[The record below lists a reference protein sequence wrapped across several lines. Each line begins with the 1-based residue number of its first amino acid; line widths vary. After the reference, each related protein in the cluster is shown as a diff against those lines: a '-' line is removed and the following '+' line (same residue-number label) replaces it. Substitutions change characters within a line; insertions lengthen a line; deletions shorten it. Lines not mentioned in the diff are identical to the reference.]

1 MGACE
6 LRGQAAD
13 GAKSESPGRVRVMR
27 EVAMNFEEEP
37 IRMAKRSLDDMSIQ
51 ELKER
56 IETLKSEISACEVMI
71 QKKEATRKAAEAAF
85 FKS

>member
-1 MGACE
+1 
-6 LRGQAAD
+6 
-13 GAKSESPGRVRVMR
+13 
-27 EVAMNFEEEP
+27 MNFEEEP
-37 IRMAKRSLDDMSIQ
+37 IRVTKRSLDDMSIQ

-56 IETLKSEISACEVMI
+56 IDTLKTEISACEQMI

>member
-1 MGACE
+1 
-6 LRGQAAD
+6 
-13 GAKSESPGRVRVMR
+13 
-27 EVAMNFEEEP
+27 MNFDEEP
-37 IRMAKRSLDDMSIQ
+37 IRVVKRALDDMSIQ

-56 IETLKSEISACEVMI
+56 IEGLKAEIVACEQMI